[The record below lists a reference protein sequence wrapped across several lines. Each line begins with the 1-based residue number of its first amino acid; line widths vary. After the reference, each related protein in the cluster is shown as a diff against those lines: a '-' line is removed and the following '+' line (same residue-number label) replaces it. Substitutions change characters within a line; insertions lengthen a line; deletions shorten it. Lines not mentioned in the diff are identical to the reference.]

1 RRTQHRGRSRGLRS
15 APAARDLR
23 GRGRQLGPDGAAA
36 RGDRRTDSTRCRQ
49 TSGAAGGLKGER
61 AMATILI
68 ADDAAFMRM
77 KSATLIRD
85 MGHEVIE
92 AADGQEA
99 VDLFKSAKPDAVLM
113 DITMP
118 NKDGMEAL
126 REIVALDPNARVA
139 MVTAMGQQQI
149 VMEA

>member
-1 RRTQHRGRSRGLRS
+1 
-15 APAARDLR
+15 
-23 GRGRQLGPDGAAA
+23 
-36 RGDRRTDSTRCRQ
+36 
-49 TSGAAGGLKGER
+49 
-61 AMATILI
+61 MAKILI

-77 KSATLIRD
+77 KSAALIRE

-92 AADGQEA
+92 AVDGLEA
-99 VDLFKSAKPDAVLM
+99 VAMYQAQHPDCVLM

-126 REIVALDPNARVA
+126 RDIVAFDPGARVA

-149 VMEA
+149 VMEAIKSGAKDFVVKPFNPDRIQSVLWKLIG